1 MKKKTERQLI
11 SDEDNPIIIRVTTFG
26 FPKKRKEPL
35 YNIT

>member
-11 SDEDNPIIIRVTTFG
+11 SDEDNLRVTTFG